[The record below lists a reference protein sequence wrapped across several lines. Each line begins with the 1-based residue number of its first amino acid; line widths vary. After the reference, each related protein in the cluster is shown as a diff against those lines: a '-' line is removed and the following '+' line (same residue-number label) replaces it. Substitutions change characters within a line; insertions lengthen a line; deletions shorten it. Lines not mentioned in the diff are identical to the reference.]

1 VIARLALLLLL
12 RPARCVAAAVAM
24 LLAAAAEPAAAQ
36 AQTAGEYE
44 VKAAFLYN
52 FARFSEWPAEAFAG
66 PGRIRLCI
74 LGTDP
79 FGNVLASV
87 VGMPVGGRTLEIV
100 RLDTADDARACQIA
114 FIGAGNLTAAIQAVR
129 RLEQFPVLTV
139 SEIPEFARAGGVI
152 EFRLVDNRVRFAI
165 NPAAAQRAG
174 VGLSS
179 QLLRLA
185 TIVEERR

>member
-1 VIARLALLLLL
+1 VSVGVALLHLL
-12 RPARCVAAAVAM
+12 RKTWRI
-24 LLAAAAEPAAAQ
+24 AAAAILLVMGTQETTAQ
-36 AQTAGEYE
+36 TTTAGEYD

-52 FARFSEWPAEAFAG
+52 FARFSEWPPDAFAG

-79 FGNVLASV
+79 FGNALASV
-87 VGMPVGGRTLEIV
+87 AGKPVGTRTLEIA
-100 RLDTADDARACQIA
+100 RIESSDDARACQIV
-114 FIGAGNLTAAIQAVR
+114 FIGGGNLAAAIQAVR
-129 RLEQFPVLTV
+129 RLERLPVLTV
-139 SEIPEFARAGGVI
+139 SETAEFARSGGAI
-152 EFRLVDNRVRFAI
+152 EFLVVDNRVRFAI

-185 TIVEERR
+185 TVVEERR